1 MHSSL
6 LRVLVTSLRVLV
18 TSHAASASVHETR
31 SSNAVYSTKFAS
43 ECDVTSVLYCI
54 YIIYYIKLKSRL
66 SVRLSDRPDDNSVVP
81 AWIDA
86 GLARRDSYVFGY
98 LKVHF

>member
-43 ECDVTSVLYCI
+43 ECDVTLELYCM
-54 YIIYYIKLKSRL
+54 YIRILMFFCFLHVYLITPDGYTGSKLL
-66 SVRLSDRPDDNSVVP
+66 SWHVM
-81 AWIDA
+81 
-86 GLARRDSYVFGY
+86 
-98 LKVHF
+98 